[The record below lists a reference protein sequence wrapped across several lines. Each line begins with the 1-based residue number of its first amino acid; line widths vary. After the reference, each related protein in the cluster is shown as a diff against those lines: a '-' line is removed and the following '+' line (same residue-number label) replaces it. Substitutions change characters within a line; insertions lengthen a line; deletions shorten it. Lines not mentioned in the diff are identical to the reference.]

1 MIGFKTKFGL
11 RKESGRIIAL
21 PLAKTSKGQ
30 PDVPRLIINPIV
42 KHLLDLLYSVARAR
56 WLCPYSPTLESA
68 GFCSVARACGLCP
81 YSPTL
86 EGAGFYTGSVFSG
99 SV

>member
-11 RKESGRIIAL
+11 RKESGRIAL

-42 KHLLDLLYSVARAR
+42 KHLLDLLDSVAHAGG
-56 WLCPYSPTLESA
+56 LSPYSPTLES
-68 GFCSVARACGLCP
+68 
-81 YSPTL
+81 
-86 EGAGFYTGSVFSG
+86 AGFYTGSVFSG